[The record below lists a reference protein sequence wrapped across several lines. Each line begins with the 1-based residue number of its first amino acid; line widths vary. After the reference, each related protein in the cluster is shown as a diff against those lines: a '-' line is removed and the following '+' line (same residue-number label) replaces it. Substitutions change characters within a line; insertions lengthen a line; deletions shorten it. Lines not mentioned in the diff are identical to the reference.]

1 MNMMME
7 SMVPEVPPSA
17 KMLSFSPGTPFYLW
31 CLSHC
36 SSYNSALR
44 SHFWFVFCSAL
55 VTFVS
60 SVSFPPSLGNGAIL
74 ILVKHFYIISFAV
87 LAATYLQSKFYASLT
102 FRILHSLTQSTG
114 SLCATAFCRCGTL
127 PIFIF

>member
-60 SVSFPPSLGNGAIL
+60 SVSFPPSLAMGQ
-74 ILVKHFYIISFAV
+74 Y
-87 LAATYLQSKFYASLT
+87 
-102 FRILHSLTQSTG
+102 
-114 SLCATAFCRCGTL
+114 
-127 PIFIF
+127 